1 MQNDL
6 NLPDSEM
13 QIGKYH
19 RNNRLNCDEFFLTF
33 LFYEPRNDSIN
44 AWKKIKFS
52 CTILPFLL
60 HGN

>member
-44 AWKKIKFS
+44 A
-52 CTILPFLL
+52 
-60 HGN
+60 